1 MDYTTM
7 GRMGDYVKNM
17 RMESRWM
24 EKQKTKDYTAK
35 ETLAESHLSEYEKN
49 RRAEIKAVQEQADEM
64 NKNKDNDL
72 DRIMMKVYNGKEL
85 TQSEKEYLRKKSP
98 EVYQEV
104 METEQA
110 QKSYED
116 ALKRCRTKED
126 VQRLKTMEMGQRLSA
141 VKSVMNNPNIPE
153 GEKLGLVL
161 KEYKKMK
168 AAIEVERKFVESG
181 AYDELPTDAEYT
193 EAIQEENEAK
203 KEDLQGADEAQKDE
217 LQGADE
223 AQKDELQ
230 GTDVTQK
237 DEATEKPM
245 EGAFDDKLEAKDNVE
260 VEKVLKPIDSDRAEL
275 ERDVQD
281 AHNKFEKETKKRP
294 EGYETSV
301 AAMYKIETADD
312 LMNFGARFDMTVGSG
327 FEANA

>member
-35 ETLAESHLSEYEKN
+35 ETLAEIHLSEYEKN

-104 METEQA
+104 VETEQA

-161 KEYKKMK
+161 KEYKKMT

-181 AYDELPTDAEYT
+181 AYDELPTDAEYN
-193 EAIQEENEAK
+193 EAIQEENEAQ
-203 KEDLQGADEAQKDE
+203 KEE

-223 AQKDELQ
+223 AQKEEIQ
-230 GTDVTQK
+230 GTDATQK
-237 DEATEKPM
+237 DEATEKTM
-245 EGAFDDKLEAKDNVE
+245 EGVFGDKLEAKDNIE
-260 VEKVLKPIDSDRAEL
+260 VEKVLDPIASDRAEL